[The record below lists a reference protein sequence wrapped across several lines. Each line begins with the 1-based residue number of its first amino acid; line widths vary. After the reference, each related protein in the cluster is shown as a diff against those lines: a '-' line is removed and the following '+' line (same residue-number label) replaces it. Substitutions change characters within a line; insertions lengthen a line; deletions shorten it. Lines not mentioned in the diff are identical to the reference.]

1 MRQKRFTR
9 LVTVGA
15 LGAVLLGACGSTSS
29 GSSAAGGSASGRV
42 SPGVDVATKTI
53 TIGATGPLTGP
64 DAAFGLGTLAAEAEI
79 AAVNASGG
87 VNGWKIKY
95 DVLNDQYQ
103 PSLALSEARQLVS
116 QDNIFALV
124 GELGTP
130 NGLATIPFCLSN
142 NLPDIGFSEETG
154 ALAANSSWLSSDLL
168 YGFQIPYGNIAA
180 WDVSYLAQQQHATSF
195 ALAYQDDAVG
205 TAVNPGMQYGAKQNH
220 IKLAAD
226 VPVPDSATD
235 FSGYAATL
243 KASGAPWVFAWLPP
257 PELSGLIKTAA
268 SIGYTPHWMA
278 PFFDP
283 IPSVFSVLGSSLS
296 NGLYFESWLDAIPT
310 SSGVQQFNSAV
321 AKYEPK
327 ASGSGA
333 VGELGWIGA
342 GEFIYAL
349 QKATAGGKTPT
360 RQAVINALDNGQPF
374 TPGNLGFTLKYSGT
388 SRIPSGSDSV
398 YKYENGSLVKVYGPT
413 TVPSIPSSQLK

>member
-1 MRQKRFTR
+1 MRRKGFIRV
-9 LVTVGA
+9 LAVGA
-15 LGAVLLGACGSTSS
+15 MGAVLLGACGSTSS
-29 GSSAAGGSASGRV
+29 GPSKAAAGGS
-42 SPGVDVATKTI
+42 SPGVDRATKTI

-64 DAAFGLGTLAAEAEI
+64 DAAFGLGSLAAEAEI
-79 AAVNASGG
+79 DAVNASGG

-103 PSLALSEARQLVS
+103 PSLALSEVRQLVS
-116 QDNIFALV
+116 QDHIFALV

-142 NLPDIGFSEETG
+142 DLPDIGFSEETG
-154 ALAANSSWLSSDLL
+154 ALAAHPSWLSSDLL
-168 YGFQIPYGNIAA
+168 YGFQIPYGEISA
-180 WDVSYLAQQQHATSF
+180 WDVSYLAKQQHASSF

-205 TAVNPGMQYGAKQNH
+205 TAVNPGMQYGAKENGV
-220 IKLAAD
+220 KMTAD
-226 VPVPDSATD
+226 VPIPDSATD

-257 PELSGLIKTAA
+257 PQLSGLIKTAA

-283 IPSVFSVLGSSLS
+283 IPSVFSVLGPSLS
-296 NGLYFESWLDAIPT
+296 NGLYFESWLDAIPS
-310 SSGVQQFNSAV
+310 SSGVQQFNQAV
-321 AKYEPK
+321 AKYEPQ
-327 ASGSGA
+327 AESSGA

-349 QKATAGGKTPT
+349 RQATAGGKTPT
-360 RQAVINALDNGQPF
+360 RQAVINALDNGQSF
-374 TPGNLGFTLKYSGT
+374 TPGNLGFTLKYSGN

-413 TVPSIPSSQLK
+413 TVPSIPNQYLK